1 MGGPEFGA
9 PIELGIYGETEKE
22 VTQAAKKI
30 ESYIRSNISGLTNIF
45 STRAYPSVE
54 WSVQV
59 DNQNIAQ
66 LGVNVFDVGA
76 LVQMLT
82 SGFKVGEFNPDDAR
96 DEIDIRA
103 RFEPEYRT
111 ITGTITKVQT
121 KNGLVP
127 VSSFISVR
135 FKAIQRECYS

>member
-1 MGGPEFGA
+1 MR
-9 PIELGIYGETEKE
+9 T
-22 VTQAAKKI
+22 
-30 ESYIRSNISGLTNIF
+30 NISGLTNIF

-59 DNQNIAQ
+59 DNQKAAQ

-111 ITGTITKVQT
+111 ITGINNLKVQT

-127 VSSFISVR
+127 VSSFISVSKSNSERVLFEEMADTIMR
-135 FKAIQRECYS
+135 FMLLHGWDFSK

>member
-59 DNQNIAQ
+59 DNQKAAQ
-66 LGVNVFDVGA
+66 LGVNVYDVGA
-76 LVQMLT
+76 LV
-82 SGFKVGEFNPDDAR
+82 
-96 DEIDIRA
+96 
-103 RFEPEYRT
+103 
-111 ITGTITKVQT
+111 
-121 KNGLVP
+121 
-127 VSSFISVR
+127 
-135 FKAIQRECYS
+135 